1 MSQVNPTTT
10 EPLMLP
16 YAFDVE
22 AFKSAIQELL
32 QEQLP
37 AAAWQWLQEKAAAV
51 NLSGNSAFAVAFAS
65 MPRKTGKALVRISAE
80 QSEKLAAIR
89 KGFTIEGWT
98 LDRLARVWLLLHLDA
113 SDKPAYI
120 ARIEQLFPAA
130 EMNELV
136 ALYSALPILAYPE
149 AWRNRCAEGI
159 RNNIGTVL
167 EAVITN
173 NPYPSEQLAE
183 GAWNQLVMKG
193 FFTEKRMDQV
203 LGFDERA
210 NPELA
215 QILLDF
221 AHERWAAGRAVPPLL
236 WRGVAPFI
244 NEKNFADLERAF
256 FSENS
261 LDRDAAALACA
272 QSSYAPARALL
283 EKNTAQQQAVANGDI
298 SWAGIAEKAAA
309 NG

>member
-10 EPLMLP
+10 EPLLLP
-16 YAFDVE
+16 YAYDVE
-22 AFKSAIQELL
+22 ALKTLL
-32 QEQLP
+32 QNLLQAQLP
-37 AAAWQWLQEKAAAV
+37 AAAWPWLQEKAAAV
-51 NLSGNSAFAVAFAS
+51 NQSGNSAFAVAFAS
-65 MPRKTGKALVRISAE
+65 MPRKTGKAPVRITAE
-80 QSEKLAAIR
+80 QQEMLAVIR

-98 LDRLARVWLLLHLDA
+98 LDRLARVWLLLQLDA
-113 SDKPAYI
+113 SDQQAYV

-136 ALYSALPILAYPE
+136 ALYSALPVLAYPE
-149 AWRNRCAEGI
+149 AWRGRCAEGI

-167 EAVITN
+167 EAVITH
-173 NPYPSEQLAE
+173 NPYPSEQLSE

-193 FFTEKRMDQV
+193 FFTEKRMDEV
-203 LGFDERA
+203 IGFEERA

-221 AHERWAAGRAVPPLL
+221 AHERWAAGRPVPPLL
-236 WRGVAPFI
+236 WRGVAPFV
-244 NEKNFADLERAF
+244 NEKNIADLERAF

-283 EKNTAQQQAVANGDI
+283 EKNAAQQQAVANGDI
-298 SWAGIAEKAAA
+298 SWVGIAEKADA